1 LIHPQSYFF
10 DLSTLVKQA
19 KQLSLEISA
28 ISRTLYIF
36 DTQIAKVSIPVNINK
51 LDDKRQWYYLKNTK
65 EENVISILT
74 SIYCE
79 LKSEKSLQS
88 LQLDNSLQNS
98 SCVIQNKNDLSY
110 DQYRHSSNSNHNFR
124 NVMNKTTANAN
135 LTYTNNLNFLNNY
148 SVDEIG
154 LENKKQ
160 RKNNLD
166 STVIYNE
173 NYKSPEVS
181 LINNN
186 LFSPYSYRIDAEKV
200 RGTGFSYT
208 GQMLANLNSRLNL
221 NNTLTMTINNTING
235 DLITHSNHGNV
246 HGGNVSSSPF
256 TAMLSNNDSFFDFN
270 LIDENFLMEHPDV
283 INKIKNKISQ
293 IKEEQEKLRKL
304 NEDVFR
310 NKESKIL
317 KN

>member
-1 LIHPQSYFF
+1 
-10 DLSTLVKQA
+10 LSTLVKQA

>member
-1 LIHPQSYFF
+1 
-10 DLSTLVKQA
+10 
-19 KQLSLEISA
+19 
-28 ISRTLYIF
+28 
-36 DTQIAKVSIPVNINK
+36 
-51 LDDKRQWYYLKNTK
+51 
-65 EENVISILT
+65 VISILT

-135 LTYTNNLNFLNNY
+135 LAYTNNLNFLNNY

-154 LENKKQ
+154 RENKKQ
-160 RKNNLD
+160 RKSNLD

-186 LFSPYSYRIDAEKV
+186 LFSPYSYRVDGEKV

-235 DLITHSNHGNV
+235 DLITQPNHGNV
-246 HGGNVSSSPF
+246 QGGNVSSSPF
-256 TAMLSNNDSFFDFN
+256 TAMLSNNDSFLDLN
-270 LIDENFLMEHPDV
+270 LIDENFLIEHPDV

-293 IKEEQEKLRKL
+293 IKDEQEKLRKL

-310 NKESKIL
+310 NKESK
-317 KN
+317 NF

>member
-1 LIHPQSYFF
+1 MIHPQSYFF